1 MRIKI
6 FIAKSGRELEDL
18 SNDWLQKNEEN
29 CKIIDVIYLM
39 NPTQISILIKYKK
52 I

>member
-6 FIAKSGRELEDL
+6 FIAKNGRELEDL

-29 CKIIDVIYLM
+29 CTIIDIIYLI
-39 NPTQISILIKYKK
+39 NQTQVSVLIKYKK
-52 I
+52 

>member
-18 SNDWLQKNEEN
+18 SNEWLQKNEKN
-29 CKIIDVIYLM
+29 CSIVDIIYLM
-39 NPTQISILIKYKK
+39 NPTQVSVLIKYKK
-52 I
+52 L